1 MTIREKV
8 VIGVMAG
15 AGMAWGARR
24 LLRLSRRIT
33 LRDRVVIITGA
44 SSGHGLMAA
53 RYAAGRGA
61 HLVLAARD
69 LENLGAAEIEMT
81 HAGARS
87 VLAVPSDVTVPEQC
101 QYLVDLTIERHGR
114 VDILVN
120 NAGIML
126 VGPLENMTLG
136 DFENA
141 MATNFWGAVNCT
153 LAVLP
158 QMPRNDSAG
167 LPTWSPSAARCRF
180 PTSPPIPPASSPWPA

>member
-61 HLVLAARD
+61 ILCWPRAIWKISASP
-69 LENLGAAEIEMT
+69 
-81 HAGARS
+81 RS
-87 VLAVPSDVTVPEQC
+87 K
-101 QYLVDLTIERHGR
+101 
-114 VDILVN
+114 
-120 NAGIML
+120 
-126 VGPLENMTLG
+126 
-136 DFENA
+136 
-141 MATNFWGAVNCT
+141 
-153 LAVLP
+153 
-158 QMPRNDSAG
+158 
-167 LPTWSPSAARCRF
+167 
-180 PTSPPIPPASSPWPA
+180 